1 MELGRLG
8 LDGHT
13 RRRASG
19 RAAWRPGLRTG
30 AERST
35 GLGGE
40 GAGDSEDG
48 EQRAAGGPGPKSW
61 IRPVE
66 RSAHWSD
73 DGGLCTVAR
82 ADITCVER
90 THGMCRYDRTGA
102 RSTLFRSVN
111 SKMPF
116 GCAAFKQGNKRAE
129 QRTLRAHFEPESTRV
144 VDSLIAGFALLSKVR
159 ESAHR
164 DQGSTDCRAR
174 IAASLHHLNAIT
186 RPDV

>member
-48 EQRAAGGPGPKSW
+48 EQRAAGGPGPKSC

-73 DGGLCTVAR
+73 DGGLCTSCASGHHMCR
-82 ADITCVER
+82 ADTWDV
-90 THGMCRYDRTGA
+90 
-102 RSTLFRSVN
+102 S
-111 SKMPF
+111 
-116 GCAAFKQGNKRAE
+116 
-129 QRTLRAHFEPESTRV
+129 LRPNRCKI
-144 VDSLIAGFALLSKVR
+144 DSF
-159 ESAHR
+159 
-164 DQGSTDCRAR
+164 
-174 IAASLHHLNAIT
+174 
-186 RPDV
+186 